1 MTQMIEQADGV
12 PMLYLDLDHH
22 VATLVRETGD
32 DSLMIA
38 LVYESTADD
47 ALWEATGGEYSL
59 VDYLHPDHG
68 WKATDT
74 PRTICHVLER

>member
-1 MTQMIEQADGV
+1 MTQMIERAEGTPV
-12 PMLYLDLDHH
+12 LYLDLEHH

-38 LVYESTADD
+38 LVYENTADD
-47 ALWEATGGEYSL
+47 AVWEATNGEYSL

-68 WKATDT
+68 WKPTEQAHV
-74 PRTICHVLER
+74 ISHVLER

>member
-1 MTQMIEQADGV
+1 MTQMIERAEGT
-12 PMLYLDLDHH
+12 PLLYLDLDTH

-32 DSLMIA
+32 DSLTIA
-38 LVYESTADD
+38 LVYQATADD
-47 ALWEATGGEYSL
+47 AVWETTSGDYSL